1 MIFQF
6 SNFVQVWHF
15 NGIWIDWI
23 DECFRGHLVAGEMK
37 QLTDFWWN
45 FIAARFATGN
55 GCDHVDGAT
64 PATRLVRD
72 RILIGFLVYFQVICI
87 RSMGPRWI
95 VFSAPPPVCYLCLFV
110 RQAAWVACRGTS
122 GNEGVASIEN
132 WILARVTE
140 DPDQG
145 RRWQIDW
152 WSVSIARGPPA
163 GPDGTTQ
170 WTRPLARVPPSYFY
184 RLLFAG
190 LQTSTLVRDGTV
202 IIVTIG
208 HAVWKG
214 RKADTRIFQFFWNW
228 PMIRPE
234 YVLKG
239 ILDLDTLI

>member
-110 RQAAWVACRGTS
+110 RETSSVSGVQGDKWKRGGGVHWKLNSRESHRRPGPREKVANRLVVCFYCQRTTRGTGRDHPVDPPPRSRSSFIFLSAFIRRLTNINTRSWWNRHNCHDWSHSLKRVES
-122 GNEGVASIEN
+122 GYPDLSIFLE
-132 WILARVTE
+132 LAHDKT
-140 DPDQG
+140 
-145 RRWQIDW
+145 
-152 WSVSIARGPPA
+152 
-163 GPDGTTQ
+163 
-170 WTRPLARVPPSYFY
+170 
-184 RLLFAG
+184 
-190 LQTSTLVRDGTV
+190 
-202 IIVTIG
+202 
-208 HAVWKG
+208 
-214 RKADTRIFQFFWNW
+214 
-228 PMIRPE
+228 
-234 YVLKG
+234 
-239 ILDLDTLI
+239 